1 MEINLT
7 IKTKDVKKYKNQ
19 TDAVKIWINDEQYNV
34 DARYEVDNEGKITF
48 GDNEKKQFFDAFLRG
63 TGIAAIG
70 QGRFTDKSKKAVH
83 DNWEKVL
90 PLLQALGS
98 TTDTPDDNVVFD
110 ACKDLQDGLTRLCGD
125 DRKPWAAI
133 HAMIVAVSPDFF
145 CSIVSEN
152 NLDALYKELENIHDS
167 VATSSKEDTISTK
180 DGKKSKVFF
189 NGGVAWNNLQKKWKA
204 AKNSKNV
211 KENMTWYY
219 KSHAIK
225 EYFDSIGEHDTHYKA
240 NNSEYP
246 WATLVALRGE
256 TKINNLVERL
266 RTQKNIIFTGAPGT
280 GKTFLARSIAAKM
293 TRLDLTA
300 LQSSKQYG
308 FVQFHPS
315 YDYTDFVEGLRPDN
329 GNGNSDGIDKKND
342 SNSITFKRKD
352 GIFKAFCAEAA
363 KNEKTKKEYVFVID
377 EINRG
382 EISKIF
388 GELFFSIDPG
398 YRGQIKDGVS
408 NEIDTQYQ
416 NLVKS
421 EKNASFK
428 NGFYVPNNV
437 YVIGTM
443 NDIDRSVESM
453 DFAFRRR
460 FAFYEI
466 SAQDSEGIIFA
477 ADDWDED
484 QKQTAVDSMSALNKA
499 IVDKCGLAEQYQ
511 IGGAYF
517 LKLKDVGFN
526 FNRHWNEYIRGTLYE
541 YFRGLPSKEIEEKMK
556 LLKNA
561 YDSGS
566 EE

>member
-19 TDAVKIWINDEQYNV
+19 TDAVKIWINDEQHNV
-34 DARYEVDNEGKITF
+34 DARYEVDDEGKITF

-83 DNWEKVL
+83 DNWEKVF

-133 HAMIVAVSPDFF
+133 HAMIVALRPDFF

-152 NLDALYKELENIHDS
+152 NLDALYKELENIHPS
-167 VATSSKEDTISTK
+167 K
-180 DGKKSKVFF
+180 DGNENISIDEDEIYKDGTKTKVCF
-189 NGGVAWNNLQKKWKA
+189 NGGDAWKKLQEKWKA
-204 AKNSKNV
+204 AKDSKNV

-225 EYFDSIGEHDTHYKA
+225 EYFDTIGKNDNNYQK

-256 TKINNLVERL
+256 AKINNLVDRL
-266 RTQKNIIFTGAPGT
+266 KTQKNIIFTGAPGT
-280 GKTFLARSIAAKM
+280 GKTFLARSIAAKL
-293 TRLDLTA
+293 TRLKLTA
-300 LQSSKQYG
+300 LKSSKQYG

-329 GNGNSDGIDKKND
+329 GGGTTIA
-342 SNSITFKRKD
+342 FKRQD

-363 KNEKTKKEYVFVID
+363 KNEKTEKKYVFVID

-398 YRGQIKDGVS
+398 YRGQTKDGVS

-421 EKNASFK
+421 EQNASFK
-428 NGFYVPNNV
+428 DGFYVPNNV

-477 ADDWDED
+477 AKDWDED
-484 QKQTAVDSMSALNKA
+484 KKQIAVDRMSALNKA
-499 IVDKCGLAEQYQ
+499 IVDKCGLTEQYQ

-526 FNRHWNEYIRGTLYE
+526 FNRLWNEYIRGTLYE

-556 LLKNA
+556 LLKGA
-561 YDSGS
+561 YDSGF